1 MPFALLSFEMMLLF
15 ERKSKIRYLFICG
28 LSMGIA
34 VVLKPNYQIFLMAE
48 IIYLIVSSFIGR
60 IDRKKIYC
68 KGLLLISI
76 VIGFLF
82 CKVGVDRY
90 LLYLNSGTEV
100 TGIPM
105 SAVVAMGLQDGK
117 SAPGWYNGYHVSL
130 YRDNDY
136 DYVVTD
142 QMAKEEIKRIV
153 SGYSQDITASIS
165 FFVKKTAS
173 QWNNP
178 TFQSLWILEEREGK
192 EGLAWILQGK
202 GRYIYIFWVNVLQT
216 WILAGVLLYAVMR
229 YKVSSYGELLL
240 PLAFTGGVLAH
251 TFMEAQSL
259 TALIYYPLLLPLC
272 ICGYGEWRKWMSDRK
287 KEIVEKG
294 WESKEGQRLKK
305 KIGAGAGIVIVLCV
319 LSYTELFAKIFARNE
334 NTGIFNTY
342 TQEIVSEEEL
352 LSD

>member
-1 MPFALLSFEMMLLF
+1 M
-15 ERKSKIRYLFICG
+15 
-28 LSMGIA
+28 
-34 VVLKPNYQIFLMAE
+34 
-48 IIYLIVSSFIGR
+48 
-60 IDRKKIYC
+60 
-68 KGLLLISI
+68 
-76 VIGFLF
+76 
-82 CKVGVDRY
+82 
-90 LLYLNSGTEV
+90 
-100 TGIPM
+100 
-105 SAVVAMGLQDGK
+105 
-117 SAPGWYNGYHVSL
+117 
-130 YRDNDY
+130 
-136 DYVVTD
+136 
-142 QMAKEEIKRIV
+142 
-153 SGYSQDITASIS
+153 
-165 FFVKKTAS
+165 
-173 QWNNP
+173 
-178 TFQSLWILEEREGK
+178 
-192 EGLAWILQGK
+192 QGK

-272 ICGYGEWRKWMSDRK
+272 ICGYGEWRKRMLDRK

-334 NTGIFNTY
+334 NTDIFNTY